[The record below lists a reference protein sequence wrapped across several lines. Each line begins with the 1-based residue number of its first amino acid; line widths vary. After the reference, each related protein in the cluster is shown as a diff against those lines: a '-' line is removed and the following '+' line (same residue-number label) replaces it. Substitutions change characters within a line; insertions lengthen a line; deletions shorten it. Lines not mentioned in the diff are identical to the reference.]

1 MAFTIDD
8 TVNQGSPPGY
18 APAANVLIVPNYS
31 AGHFLPDGSQQV
43 KTLSATGH
51 TMAPPVSFDFP
62 APEIFTQDQNAR
74 F

>member
-31 AGHFLPDGSQQV
+31 AGHFLPDGSQQI
-43 KTLSATGH
+43 KTLTTFVQS
-51 TMAPPVSFDFP
+51 MKI
-62 APEIFTQDQNAR
+62 EE
-74 F
+74 